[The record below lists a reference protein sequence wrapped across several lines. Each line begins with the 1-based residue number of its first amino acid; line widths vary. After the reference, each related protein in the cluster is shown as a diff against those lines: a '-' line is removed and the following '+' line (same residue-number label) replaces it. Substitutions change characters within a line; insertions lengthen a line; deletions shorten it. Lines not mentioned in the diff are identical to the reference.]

1 MADLLADVARLGRWP
16 VRLVAKRLILPMSLP
31 PGQLI
36 GFGVYVCLVDRGV
49 RQAEAELADEIG
61 LIEVR
66 AGPPS
71 SGHSAP
77 SSAASRSRRR

>member
-1 MADLLADVARLGRWP
+1 MKQHLTERTVKAMVPDADRDLLVYDDEV
-16 VRLVAKRLILPMSLP
+16 
-31 PGQLI
+31 I
-36 GFGVYVCLVDRGV
+36 GFGLYVCLVDRGV